1 MWSHTDI
8 KILLM
13 NHNNGDNQNK
23 KTQELRRSLFCEATH
38 HALQHEA
45 FLFVLIVTVVV
56 IHVQNLDLCM

>member
-1 MWSHTDI
+1 M
-8 KILLM
+8 KILHM
-13 NHNNGDNQNK
+13 YHINGDNQNK
-23 KTQELRRSLFCEATH
+23 KTWELRMRLFYEVTH